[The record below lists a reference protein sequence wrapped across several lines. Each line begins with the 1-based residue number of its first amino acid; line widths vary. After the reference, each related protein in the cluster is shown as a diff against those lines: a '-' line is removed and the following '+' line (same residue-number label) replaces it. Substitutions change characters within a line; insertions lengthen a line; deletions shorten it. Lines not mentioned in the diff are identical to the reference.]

1 MIKMLFQMNLRFQM
15 LTLIHPYP
23 IKSHHKERRHQSKE
37 VTPDLMETVKMNLTR
52 RKRKARKRRK
62 REGKERRS

>member
-1 MIKMLFQMNLRFQM
+1 M